1 MRLFRRR
8 SKPSGEASPK
18 DVYRELRNA
27 EIASAWTDV
36 TLRRFIGY
44 GAVVATAVQIA
55 VADYLFF
62 LYGHNNGWD
71 IPVGGIQ
78 AWLAAAV
85 VQVFVIVRML
95 AQYLFPPDK
104 PTGTTPSDPPSE

>member
-1 MRLFRRR
+1 MALGR

-18 DVYRELRNA
+18 DVYKELRRA
-27 EIASAWTDV
+27 QIASAKTDV

-44 GAVVATAVQIA
+44 GAVLVTAAQIA

-62 LYGHNNGWD
+62 RYGHDNSWK

-78 AWLAAAV
+78 VWLAATV
-85 VQVFVIVRML
+85 VQVFIIVRIL
-95 AQYLFPPDK
+95 AKYLFPPGS
-104 PTGTTPSDPPSE
+104 PSGTNPPSPIEE